1 MAPAGFLLAAV
12 LLAASGSEG
21 MQISQGYQSGEV
33 LLSVAGGASPTARDG
48 KSAHL
53 QTVSLLQTI
62 ADSQIGVFNEQVD
75 VSGQGDS
82 KTLVKQLFVPVMA
95 LILGLICLQAK
106 GALNTMGKIMV
117 YFGAQTF
124 MNLYMKVVLSN
135 SMVSRELN
143 LKGFPAAFAVTAL
156 QQIASFALLLLLFGC
171 LWFTPWRYMP
181 KVLSNRFEVATV
193 ICFSLAFTVNI
204 ALNNFSL
211 MLLPISVNLII
222 RSCAPLT
229 TFAAQQIMARLFSE
243 PVRDSNLLE
252 VVCMVVGV
260 GCAAIAVFAKSA
272 ASGPEESPETANLLL
287 GLLVCIASLFS
298 ASLNMAL
305 AGVLGTSLKMN
316 PIDTTLYM
324 SLPSFAFLLVPVFF
338 IAHPSEWPGDPKTDW
353 SILCTVAE
361 LNPGVIGLA
370 LLSGAFA
377 LTYNALQFAIVQT
390 MSPTHAAFAS
400 NFNKAATIAIAM
412 VVGLETVRLNN
423 SGTIMLLGIVGN
435 IAAFTVYSMLK
446 ADGKKADGK
455 KAAH

>member
-1 MAPAGFLLAAV
+1 MILLRHGVACLALAAWCARGLSLHEVDRTEQIDGKFHPLDQQARLQRDLEHKLMDDKATVPLPASGPKPHEHGRLLKELAVPIAAITCGLAALQVEATKLFGKV
-12 LLAASGSEG
+12 LL
-21 MQISQGYQSGEV
+21 
-33 LLSVAGGASPTARDG
+33 
-48 KSAHL
+48 
-53 QTVSLLQTI
+53 
-62 ADSQIGVFNEQVD
+62 F
-75 VSGQGDS
+75 
-82 KTLVKQLFVPVMA
+82 
-95 LILGLICLQAK
+95 
-106 GALNTMGKIMV
+106 
-117 YFGAQTF
+117 FGAQTF

>member
-1 MAPAGFLLAAV
+1 
-12 LLAASGSEG
+12 
-21 MQISQGYQSGEV
+21 
-33 LLSVAGGASPTARDG
+33 
-48 KSAHL
+48 
-53 QTVSLLQTI
+53 
-62 ADSQIGVFNEQVD
+62 
-75 VSGQGDS
+75 
-82 KTLVKQLFVPVMA
+82 
-95 LILGLICLQAK
+95 
-106 GALNTMGKIMV
+106 
-117 YFGAQTF
+117 
-124 MNLYMKVVLSN
+124 
-135 SMVSRELN
+135 MVSREYSLR
-143 LKGFPAAFAVTAL
+143 GFPAAFAVTAL
-156 QQIASFALLLLLFGC
+156 QQLASFLLLLLLFGA
-171 LWFTPWRYMP
+171 LWCTPWQYRP
-181 KVLSNRFEVATV
+181 KMLSTRFEFITV

-229 TFAAQQIMARLFSE
+229 TFAAQQIMARMFNE
-243 PVRDSNLLE
+243 PIKDSNLLE
-252 VVCMVVGV
+252 LVCMVVGV
-260 GCAAIAVFAKSA
+260 GCAAIAVFAKNA
-272 ASGPEESPETANLLL
+272 ASGPDENPDTANLFL
-287 GLLVCIASLFS
+287 GILVCIASLFS

-324 SLPSFAFLLVPVFF
+324 SLPSFVFLLLPVFLL
-338 IAHPSEWPGDPKTDW
+338 AHPSEWPGDPRTDW

-390 MSPTHAAFAS
+390 MSATHAAFAS

-412 VVGLETVRLNN
+412 VVGLETVRLN
-423 SGTIMLLGIVGN
+423 SAGRLMLMGIVGN

-446 ADGKKADGK
+446 ANGKKADGQ